1 MTITQLILEHELF
14 QDQVIDPTACYNFLM
29 KWNAKKN

>member
-14 QDQVIDPTACYNFLM
+14 QDQVLDPNGGYNFFM
-29 KWNAKKN
+29 K